1 MVEQIWLQRT
11 VVAVLFVALVVLM
24 VLAKRTQR
32 KNWGPLP
39 GLADHIREGRRFHV
53 YLAQGEVLR
62 NVRFVDCGF
71 DTPAAPLSL
80 FLDPAQHGWIVAE
93 REDGGRVRIRP
104 SAVASFED
112 AG

>member
-1 MVEQIWLQRT
+1 MTDSFWLQKAL
-11 VVAVLFVALVVLM
+11 VAVIFVVLVVL
-24 VLAKRTQR
+24 VVIQKRTQR

-62 NVRFVDCGF
+62 NVRFVECVF
-71 DTPAAPLSL
+71 DTPTAPLSS

-104 SAVASFED
+104 SAVASYEE
-112 AG
+112 AR